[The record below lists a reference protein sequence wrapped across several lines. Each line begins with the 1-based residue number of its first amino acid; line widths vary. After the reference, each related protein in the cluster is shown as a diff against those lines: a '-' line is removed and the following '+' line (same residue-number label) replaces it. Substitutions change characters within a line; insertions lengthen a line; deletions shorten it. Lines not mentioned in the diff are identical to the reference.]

1 MHRGLIIA
9 VTIAVFVA
17 GSAEAIG
24 AGAMAITY
32 ALDAPVDRVMEYN
45 AEEDRNTDDGGSEP
59 IASEWTSARHRIW
72 GQNFRHDAAS
82 FTLDSVTLKLNNA
95 AEGTANV
102 EGMTFGMKVFSL
114 DDMNDATANTVL
126 LDATGNMPAS
136 MPTGISYVTFDFSDQ
151 ATMSAGQQYGFTFDF
166 VAEDPANITWFR
178 EAWNNNNY
186 TNGLELLSIDGGA
199 TWNTVSDSMA
209 FWVVQTPEP
218 TTILFMGCG
227 AIGLLRK
234 RRAKVHGN
242 SLADR
247 T

>member
-1 MHRGLIIA
+1 MHKGLIIT
-9 VTIAVFVA
+9 VIIAAFAA

-45 AEEDRNTDDGGSEP
+45 AEENRNTDNSGGGP
-59 IASEWTSARHRIW
+59 IASEWTAARHRIW
-72 GQNFRHDAAS
+72 GQSFRHDAAS

-95 AEGTANV
+95 ADGTANV

-227 AIGLLRK
+227 AAGLLR
-234 RRAKVHGN
+234 RRKSKARRGR
-242 SLADR
+242 A
-247 T
+247 